1 MSAITTD
8 GARAAE
14 RIGRSGDDSDSD
26 SEAADAKDNMD
37 LCCAGAIG
45 GRSRDSRDC
54 TNHRA
59 Q

>member
-14 RIGRSGDDSDSD
+14 RIGRSGDDSDSE

-37 LCCAGAIG
+37 LCCGAIG
-45 GRSRDSRDC
+45 GLTSRL
-54 TNHRA
+54 A
-59 Q
+59 